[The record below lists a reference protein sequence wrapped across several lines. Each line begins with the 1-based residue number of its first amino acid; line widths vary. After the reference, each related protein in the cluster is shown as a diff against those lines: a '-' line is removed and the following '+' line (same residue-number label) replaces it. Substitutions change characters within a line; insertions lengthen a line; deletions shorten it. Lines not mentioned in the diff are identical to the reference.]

1 MPLDSITPSKLA
13 RLLETQAPQMAIVVL
28 DSNPAQFATEMTEE
42 MQIRPE
48 FPFKVFEGPFLTST
62 DLLKAI
68 AASPGQQSYI
78 SSLDQLSE
86 ADFQHLDQ
94 NRSRLLNA
102 PCLILAMTSPAA
114 GRFLGNAPNI
124 RSVVGASIFQGVL
137 GDSALTPDE
146 VEARLI
152 ALREHFNRT
161 DQSIIAEAEAKTLEL
176 DSEHV
181 EWLILAG
188 RGDLVP

>member
-1 MPLDSITPSKLA
+1 
-13 RLLETQAPQMAIVVL
+13 MAIVVL
-28 DSNPAQFATEMTEE
+28 DSNPAQFATEMSDE

-48 FPFKVFEGPFLTST
+48 FPFKVFEGPFQTST
-62 DLLKAI
+62 ELLTAL
-68 AASPGQQSYI
+68 AASPVQQSYI
-78 SSLDQLSE
+78 SSLDQLSA

-94 NRSRLLNA
+94 NRSQLLNA
-102 PCLILAMTSPAA
+102 PCLILTMTSPTA
-114 GRFLGNAPNI
+114 GRFLENAPNI

-137 GDSALTPDE
+137 ENSALTADE
-146 VEARLI
+146 IDARLV
-152 ALREHFNRT
+152 ALREHFKSA

-188 RGDLVP
+188 